1 MPAEKNNQTTS
12 NLSENIHTT
21 RIGLNSAF
29 RRYIKPSVERKKI
42 SKKKPMLV
50 QPSKKEIGK
59 LIKQAISPIEK
70 PATNITIKK
79 PINEHDRFNALIRI
93 PEVQE
98 ALSKID
104 KEKNK
109 KKRVGLARCF
119 YRKYNVPPARPKDIR
134 KYKSYDPDVVQALC
148 SFELDSTKSLSRYRD
163 GKHLIIVVNLT
174 KKNQDIFNEF
184 KRIIKQVRKDYR
196 IPQDTTR
203 DRDLM
208 LNIWDVYDLR
218 NKGMKWSVI

>member
-1 MPAEKNNQTTS
+1 MKEIDNLKALQEILNAHPAGS
-12 NLSENIHTT
+12 NSVLLRH
-21 RIGLNSAF
+21 
-29 RRYIKPSVERKKI
+29 IKPSVERKKI

-134 KYKSYDPDVVQALC
+134 KYKSYDPDV
-148 SFELDSTKSLSRYRD
+148 
-163 GKHLIIVVNLT
+163 
-174 KKNQDIFNEF
+174 
-184 KRIIKQVRKDYR
+184 
-196 IPQDTTR
+196 
-203 DRDLM
+203 
-208 LNIWDVYDLR
+208 
-218 NKGMKWSVI
+218 